1 MQAIPKRIL
10 KFIKK
15 HHVLTLST
23 AKNNVPYS
31 CSCFYVFDEENLRF
45 IFTSEEKTRHAKE
58 LQENKTAA
66 INIALETKI
75 IGKIQGI
82 QACGEVK
89 QLKAEEAFKKARKLY
104 LHRFPYAV
112 FSIKDLWAFE
122 VNYIK
127 LTDNRLGFGKKI
139 IWENN

>member
-10 KFIKK
+10 SFIKK

-31 CSCFYVFDEENLRF
+31 CSCFYVFDEKNLRF
-45 IFTSEEKTRHAKE
+45 IFTSEEKTRHAQE
-58 LQENKTAA
+58 LLENKNAA
-66 INIALETKI
+66 VNIFLETKI

-89 QLKAEEAFKKARKLY
+89 QLRTEEAFKQARKLY
-104 LHRFPYAV
+104 LYRFPYAV

>member
-23 AKNNVPYS
+23 AKNNIPYS

-58 LQENKTAA
+58 LLENKNAA
-66 INIALETKI
+66 VNIALETKI

-82 QACGEVK
+82 QACGKVK
-89 QLKAEEAFKKARKLY
+89 QLKEEEAFKKARKLY